1 MIDANLGIK
10 RWEKEGKNWKWTR
23 DRSRGKSR
31 EEAFRTPGY
40 HRDFPR
46 EGRGG
51 GAFVAR
57 FAVLNGVKSIKV

>member
-1 MIDANLGIK
+1 M
-10 RWEKEGKNWKWTR
+10 GKNWKWTR

-46 EGRGG
+46 EGRGK